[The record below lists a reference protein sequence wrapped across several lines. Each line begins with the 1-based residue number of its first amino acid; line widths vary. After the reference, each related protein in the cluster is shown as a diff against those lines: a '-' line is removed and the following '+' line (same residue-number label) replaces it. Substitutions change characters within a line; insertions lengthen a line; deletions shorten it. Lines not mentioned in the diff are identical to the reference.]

1 MKIMGVQLFFLIRIY
16 LIKLKIIIKEVFCMN
31 FTNKERTLLEDQK
44 NHEKICIQ
52 KYSNYASLA
61 TDPQLKNIFT
71 QNGQIEQQHYNT
83 IDQLLKGQMPQMQQS
98 SGGQSSGSQMGG
110 SQMVSQMQG
119 NQSGPQQSNKG
130 QMSSMSGS
138 SQISGSQSQSSFMPK
153 GQSSGYNT
161 TDKDL
166 CTDMLMTEKYVSGAY
181 NTAIF
186 EFRDP
191 QVRNILNHIQKEEQ
205 QHGEAIFKYMESN
218 GMYQVQ

>member
-1 MKIMGVQLFFLIRIY
+1 
-16 LIKLKIIIKEVFCMN
+16 MN
-31 FTNKERTLLEDQK
+31 FSTKERTLLEDQK
-44 NHEKICIQ
+44 NHELICIQ

-61 TDPQLKNIFT
+61 QDPQLKNIFK
-71 QNGQIEQQHYNT
+71 QNGQVEQEHYNT
-83 IDQLLKGQMPQMQQS
+83 INQLLQGQMPQMQQS
-98 SGGQSSGSQMGG
+98 GSQGGSSSFIPKAQSS
-110 SQMVSQMQG
+110 
-119 NQSGPQQSNKG
+119 N
-130 QMSSMSGS
+130 
-138 SQISGSQSQSSFMPK
+138 F
-153 GQSSGYNT
+153 NT
-161 TDKDL
+161 SDKDL

>member
-1 MKIMGVQLFFLIRIY
+1 
-16 LIKLKIIIKEVFCMN
+16 MN
-31 FTNKERTLLEDQK
+31 FSTKERTLLEDQK

-52 KYSNYASLA
+52 KYSNYASL
-61 TDPQLKNIFT
+61 TQCPQLKNIFK
-71 QNGQIEQQHYNT
+71 QNGQVEQEHYNT

-98 SGGQSSGSQMGG
+98 GSQGASSQSGNQQQGGG
-110 SQMVSQMQG
+110 SQVKSQQMQSMQSQSQMQM
-119 NQSGPQQSNKG
+119 NQSS
-130 QMSSMSGS
+130 
-138 SQISGSQSQSSFMPK
+138 SSFMPQ
-153 GQSSGYNT
+153 GQSSNFNT
-161 TDKDL
+161 SDKDL